1 MQISAEN
8 LQKIAQEYLFE
19 GDRNAVSAADAL
31 SKEYAGMPIF
41 RPPVLVGISSAC
53 DPLYLRLKD
62 KSVIGGLY
70 RHPAEWVG
78 NAESVISVFLPF
90 SKEVCGDNSA
100 DNKTF
105 SYGWMHARN
114 EGQALLNAVGIR
126 LKDTIEENGGVAV
139 IPSLDSRFRYIMPD
153 KSRGETHA
161 NSVWSERH
169 VAYISGLGTFGLSTC
184 LITKEGTAGR
194 FISIVTDMKLEPTP
208 RDYTDIHEYCIKCGR
223 CLKNC
228 PVDAIY
234 KTAFSKDGGNI
245 DDELKSLSLKD
256 IQKCSDYVDLSE
268 KMYYPR
274 YGCGKCQVNVPC
286 MDKRP
291 KRGL

>member
-1 MQISAEN
+1 MQISAESIRN
-8 LQKIAQEYLFE
+8 IAEEFLFE

-62 KSVIGGLY
+62 MSVIGGLN
-70 RHPAEWVG
+70 RHPAEWVWD
-78 NAESVISVFLPF
+78 AESVISVFLPF
-90 SKEVCGDNSA
+90 SDVVCKDNST
-100 DNKTF
+100 DINTF

-114 EGQALLNAVGIR
+114 EGQNLLNAVGIR
-126 LKDTIEENGGVAV
+126 VKEEIESCGGVAV
-139 IPSLDSRFRYIMPD
+139 IPSLDGGFRYIMPD

-161 NSVWSERH
+161 DSVWSDRH
-169 VAYISGLGTFGLSTC
+169 AAYISGLGTFGLSTC

-194 FISIVTDMKLEPTP
+194 FISIVTDLKIEPTP
-208 RDYTDIHEYCIKCGR
+208 RDYVGIYEYCIKCGR
-223 CLKNC
+223 CIKNC
-228 PVDAIY
+228 PVNAIY
-234 KTAFSKDGGNI
+234 ETAISKDRNI
-245 DDELKSLSLKD
+245 ADDDLKNISLKD

-268 KMYYPR
+268 EMYYPR

>member
-1 MQISAEN
+1 MQISAESIRN
-8 LQKIAQEYLFE
+8 IAEEFLFD

-126 LKDTIEENGGVAV
+126 LKETIEETGGVAV

-256 IQKCSDYVDLSE
+256 MQKCSDYVDLSE
-268 KMYYPR
+268 EMYYPR

-286 MDKRP
+286 MNKRP
-291 KRGL
+291 KRRL

>member
-1 MQISAEN
+1 MQISTEN

-19 GDRNAVSAADAL
+19 GERNAVAETEAL

-41 RPPVLVGISSAC
+41 RPPVLVGISSAS

-62 KSVIGGLY
+62 MSVIGGLN
-70 RHPAEWVG
+70 RHPAEWVWG
-78 NAESVISVFLPF
+78 AESVISVFLPF

-139 IPSLDSRFRYIMPD
+139 IPSLDSRFRYVMPD
-153 KSRGETHA
+153 KYLGETHA

-169 VAYISGLGTFGLSTC
+169 AAFISGLGTFGLSTC

-194 FISIVTDMKLEPTP
+194 FISMVTDLKLEPTP
-208 RDYTDIHEYCIKCGR
+208 RDYTDIYEYCIGCGI

-234 KTAFSKDGGNI
+234 KTTFSKDGGNI

-256 IQKCSDYVDLSE
+256 MQKCSDYVDLSE
-268 KMYYPR
+268 EMYYPR

>member
-62 KSVIGGLY
+62 KSVIGGLN

-169 VAYISGLGTFGLSTC
+169 VA
-184 LITKEGTAGR
+184 
-194 FISIVTDMKLEPTP
+194 
-208 RDYTDIHEYCIKCGR
+208 
-223 CLKNC
+223 
-228 PVDAIY
+228 
-234 KTAFSKDGGNI
+234 
-245 DDELKSLSLKD
+245 
-256 IQKCSDYVDLSE
+256 
-268 KMYYPR
+268 
-274 YGCGKCQVNVPC
+274 
-286 MDKRP
+286 
-291 KRGL
+291 

>member
-1 MQISAEN
+1 MQHNAES
-8 LQKIAQEYLFE
+8 LRKIAEEFLFE

-126 LKDTIEENGGVAV
+126 LKETIEENGGVAV
-139 IPSLDSRFRYIMPD
+139 IPSLDSRFRYVMPD

-194 FISIVTDMKLEPTP
+194 FISIVTDMKIEPTP

-256 IQKCSDYVDLSE
+256 MQKCSDYVDLSE

>member
-19 GDRNAVSAADAL
+19 GERNAVAETEAL

-126 LKDTIEENGGVAV
+126 LKETIEEKGGVAV
-139 IPSLDSRFRYIMPD
+139 IPSLDSRFRYVMPD

-245 DDELKSLSLKD
+245 DDELKSLNLKD
-256 IQKCSDYVDLSE
+256 MQKCSDYVDLSE